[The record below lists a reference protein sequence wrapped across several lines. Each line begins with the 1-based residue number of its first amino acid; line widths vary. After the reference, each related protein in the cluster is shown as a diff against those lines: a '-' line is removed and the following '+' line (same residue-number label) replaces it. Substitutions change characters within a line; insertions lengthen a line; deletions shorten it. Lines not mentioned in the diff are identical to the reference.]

1 MDCSKVGKLINQLR
15 TEKGMTQRELADQLN
30 ISDKTISKWERGL
43 GCPDVTLL
51 GELSSVLGVEIE
63 KILAGDLHPNE
74 KDIGNMKHLKFYTCQ
89 NCGNVMTGTGNPSL
103 SCCGRILEP
112 LQAQVASDQHQ
123 PIVEMIEDEYV
134 ITLEHEMTKSHYIS
148 FAALVSL
155 DSVLLVK
162 LYPEQYAQFRMPMLR
177 YHTILYVY
185 CTEHGLFQQQLK

>member
-15 TEKGMTQRELADQLN
+15 TEKGMTQRQLADQLN

-74 KDIGNMKHLKFYTCQ
+74 KDSGNMKQLKFYYCQ
-89 NCGNVMTGTGNPSL
+89 TCGNVMTGTGNPSL

-112 LQAQVASDQHQ
+112 LQAQNASDQHQ
-123 PIVEMIEDEYV
+123 PSVEVIDDEYF
-134 ITLEHEMTKSHYIS
+134 ITLDHEMSKSHYIS
-148 FAALVSL
+148 FAALVTF
-155 DSVLLVK
+155 DSVMLVK
-162 LYPEQYAQFRMPMLR
+162 LYPEQDAQIRMPKLR
-177 YHTILYVY
+177 RRTVLYLY
-185 CTEHGLFQQQLK
+185 CTQHGLFKQQI